1 MNVFSISIGSGK
13 MMVEFFSAE
22 IVFNVC
28 RYRNCNAAPDCAM
41 TSAAS
46 LRDLDALCS
55 PSAAITCKFTQNI
68 VDIVPF
74 QTNGTFH
81 KATYNKV
88 RMVHCIY

>member
-68 VDIVPF
+68 VDINPF
-74 QTNGTFH
+74 QINGTFH
-81 KATYNKV
+81 KATYNSQDGQ
-88 RMVHCIY
+88 